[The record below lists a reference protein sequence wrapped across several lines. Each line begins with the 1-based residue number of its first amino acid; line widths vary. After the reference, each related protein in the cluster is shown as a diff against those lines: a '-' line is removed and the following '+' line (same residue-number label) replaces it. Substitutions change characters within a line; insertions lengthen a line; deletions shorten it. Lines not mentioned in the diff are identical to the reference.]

1 MNWEKSKTI
10 ILWLLVALNLY
21 LLVVNT
27 IFKTSY
33 DIKGEQEKSIIELL
47 SKNGIG
53 IYDEINIKYKPLA
66 PLNIL
71 ASDNDINEKDYMS
84 HFVTNP
90 EVIEEDNKII
100 ATENSKTIIF
110 ENGFT
115 MLFINDENDYISY
128 GEDLEKFVKGLAP
141 AYKNFTID
149 KKFIDGNKTI
159 YEFRDVYKD
168 RVIYTNYLSVEVIN
182 DKIVGVQG
190 FYGEVF
196 ESKDKPREVAS
207 IDMILYTFMEEAK
220 MLYGEDKNL
229 FITSVDLVYYQ
240 EEYSAYDEVIE
251 NTAKAIPCYRIYSEG
266 EQLPF
271 IISAYENKV
280 IN

>member
-1 MNWEKSKTI
+1 MNWEKSKNI
-10 ILWLLVALNLY
+10 IIWLLLALNIY
-21 LLVVNT
+21 LLAVNT

-47 SKNGIG
+47 NKNGIG
-53 IYDEINIKYKPLA
+53 IYDEINIEYKPLA

-71 ASDNDINEKDYMS
+71 ASDGDIDENAYMS
-84 HFVTNP
+84 KFLTNP
-90 EVIEEDNKII
+90 EILEEDNQII

-115 MLFINDENDYISY
+115 TLFINDENDYVSY
-128 GEDLEKFVKGLAP
+128 GEDLGEFVKSLTP
-141 AYKNFTID
+141 AYKNFVLD
-149 KKFIDGNKTI
+149 KKFVEGDKTI

-168 RVIYTNYLSVEVIN
+168 KVIFTNYLSVEVVD
-182 DKIVGVQG
+182 DKIIGLQG
-190 FYGEVF
+190 FYGKVL

-207 IDMILYTFMEEAK
+207 IDMALYTFMEEAR
-220 MLYGEDKNL
+220 MIYGEEKNL

>member
-1 MNWEKSKTI
+1 MNWEKSKTVI
-10 ILWLLVALNLY
+10 IWLLLALNIY
-21 LLVVNT
+21 LILVNAV
-27 IFKTSY
+27 FKTSY

-53 IYDEINIKYKPLA
+53 IYDEINIEYKPLA
-66 PLNIL
+66 PLNVL
-71 ASDNDINEKDYMS
+71 ASDSDIDEYAYLSN
-84 HFVTNP
+84 FLTNP
-90 EVIEEDNKII
+90 EIIEEDNKII
-100 ATENSKTIIF
+100 ATEDSKTIIF

-115 MLFINDENDYISY
+115 TLFINDESDYVPY
-128 GEDLEKFVKGLAP
+128 GDDLETFIKGLTP
-141 AYKNFTID
+141 AYTDFVLD
-149 KKFIDGNKTI
+149 KKFIDGEKMI

-168 RVIYTNYLSVEVIN
+168 RIIYTNYLSVEVVDN
-182 DKIVGVQG
+182 KIMGLQG
-190 FYGEVF
+190 FYGKVVD
-196 ESKDKPREVAS
+196 SKDKAREIAS
-207 IDMILYTFMEEAK
+207 IDMVLYTFMEEAK
-220 MLYGEDKNL
+220 LIYGDKHL

-240 EEYSAYDEVIE
+240 EEYSAYDEVVE

>member
-10 ILWLLVALNLY
+10 IIWLLIALNLY
-21 LLVVNT
+21 LLAVNT
-27 IFKTSY
+27 IFKTIY
-33 DIKGEQEKSIIELL
+33 YIRGEQEKSIIELL

-53 IYDEINIKYKPLA
+53 IYDEIDIKYKPLA

-71 ASDNDINEKDYMS
+71 ASDSDIDEKAYMG
-84 HFVTNP
+84 HFVTSP
-90 EVIEEDNKII
+90 EIIEEDNKII

-115 MLFINDENDYISY
+115 TLFINDENDYISY
-128 GEDLEKFVKGLAP
+128 GENLEKFVKELAP
-141 AYKNFTID
+141 AYKNFAID
-149 KKFIDGNKTI
+149 KKFRDGDKTI
-159 YEFRDVYKD
+159 YEFRDVYKE
-168 RVIYTNYLSVEVIN
+168 RVIYTNYLSVEVIDN
-182 DKIVGVQG
+182 RIVGIQG
-190 FYGEVF
+190 FYGKAL

-207 IDMILYTFMEEAK
+207 IDMVLYTFMEEAK
-220 MLYGEDKNL
+220 MIYGEDKNL

-266 EQLPF
+266 EELPF